1 MHVGIEALGINR
13 EGGGRVATMNLL
25 RPLLALGD
33 DHTYTIWLSEPE
45 PSLEGLRE
53 RARQVIVPTRNRF
66 AARIALQ
73 RSLPRFCR
81 EEGIDVVHFV
91 KNQVVPHT
99 GCRTVATVYDL
110 TTLRHPEAYPLIDV
124 WYWRYVLPRQYRRL
138 DAVIAISEST
148 AADLNAFYGLPR
160 ERIRVIPC
168 AYDPAYRPVDH
179 TEVARVR
186 ARYGLGDEPYFIHVG
201 NLSKKKNLAVLLE
214 AFLAFRARSG
224 FAGRMVFV
232 GGEYPKGRDEAFFA
246 RLAQADARESAL
258 LTGAVPQE
266 DLIALY
272 AGATAFMFP
281 SLHEGF
287 GLVVLEAM
295 ACGVPVAAHAAGA
308 VRDVVGDAGIVI
320 ESPGDLGTWRDT
332 FERLASDAPLREQL
346 RNAGLARAATFSP
359 ERTARQT
366 RACYEALADR
376 QKRHP

>member
-1 MHVGIEALGINR
+1 MHVAIEALGINR
-13 EGGGRVATMNLL
+13 EGGGRVATLNLL

-33 DHTYTIWLSEPE
+33 DHTYTIWLSAPE

-53 RARQVIVPTRNRF
+53 HARQVIVPTRNRF
-66 AARIALQ
+66 AARITLQ
-73 RSLPRFCR
+73 WSLPRFCR
-81 EEGIDVVHFV
+81 EHGVDVVHFV

-110 TTLRHPEAYPLIDV
+110 TTLRHPEAYPAIDV
-124 WYWRYVLPRQYRRL
+124 WYWRYVLPRRYRRL
-138 DAVIAISEST
+138 DALIAISEST
-148 AADLNAFYGLPR
+148 ASDLTAFYGLPR

-168 AYDPAYRPVDH
+168 AYDPAYRPADAA
-179 TEVARVR
+179 EVVRVR
-186 ARYGLGDEPYFIHVG
+186 ARYGLGDAPYFIHVG
-201 NLSKKKNLAVLLE
+201 NLSKKKNLAMLLD

-232 GGEYPKGRDEAFFA
+232 GGEYPKGRDEGFFA
-246 RLAQADARESAL
+246 RLAQADARESVL
-258 LTGAVPQE
+258 LTGAVAQD

-308 VRDVVGDAGIVI
+308 VRDVVGDAGLVI
-320 ESPGDLGTWRDT
+320 ESPDDTGVWCDT
-332 FERLASDAPLREQL
+332 FERLASDAPLRARL
-346 RNAGLARAATFSP
+346 RTAGLTRAATFSP
-359 ERTARQT
+359 EHTARQT
-366 RACYEALADR
+366 RTCYEALAASPR
-376 QKRHP
+376 RES